1 MKPQLADTGRSPD
14 IHIGVKRN
22 TRLRMRKFSPK
33 EIIVYLGLGI
43 WALVNLFPLYW
54 MFTFSLKDNAEIF
67 GANVIGLPGNW
78 LWSNYDAALRV
89 GDMGRFFLN
98 SLIVSG
104 ITILLT
110 VFIAMMAAF
119 ALTRMIW
126 KGRKVMNN
134 MMILGMTIPIHA
146 AIIPV
151 FVILSNLKML
161 NSYQALIVPYT
172 AFALSIATLIFT
184 GFMQDIPRELDES
197 ACIDGCNIWG
207 IFTHVVFPMMR
218 PAISSVAIFTFIQ
231 TWNEMMFAVIFISK
245 QEFRTLTVG
254 IQTLSGSYTRDW
266 GPIGAAL
273 VLATFPTLIVYAL
286 ISRKIHESFN
296 AGAIKG

>member
-1 MKPQLADTGRSPD
+1 
-14 IHIGVKRN
+14 
-22 TRLRMRKFSPK
+22 
-33 EIIVYLGLGI
+33 
-43 WALVNLFPLYW
+43 VNLFPLYW

-67 GANVIGLPGNW
+67 GANVIGLPTNW
-78 LWSNYDAALRV
+78 LWSNYDAALNV
-89 GDMGRFFLN
+89 GNMGKFFLN

-104 ITILLT
+104 ITIILT

-134 MMILGMTIPIHA
+134 LMILGMTIPVHA

-151 FVILSNLKML
+151 FIVLSNLKML
-161 NSYQALIVPYT
+161 NSYQALIIPYT
-172 AFALSIATLIFT
+172 AFALAIATLIFT
-184 GFMQDIPRELDES
+184 GFMQDIPKELDES

-207 IFTHVVFPMMR
+207 VFSHVVFPMMR

-245 QEFRTLTVG
+245 QEFSTLTVG

-273 VLATFPTLIVYAL
+273 VLATFPTIIAYAL
-286 ISRKIHESFN
+286 LSKKIHESFN

>member
-1 MKPQLADTGRSPD
+1 MKLQVNSEQNPD
-14 IHIGVKRN
+14 VRIR
-22 TRLRMRKFSPK
+22 TRPKAYIRFGKFKIK
-33 EIIVYLGLGI
+33 EVFVYLFLGI

-67 GANVIGLPGNW
+67 GANVIGLPNTW
-78 LWSNYDAALRV
+78 LWSNYEAALRV
-89 GDMGRFFLN
+89 GNMGKFFLN
-98 SLIVSG
+98 SLIVTG
-104 ITILLT
+104 ITIVLT

-126 KGRKVMNN
+126 KGRKLMNN
-134 MMILGMTIPIHA
+134 MMILGMTIPVHA

-151 FVILSNLKML
+151 FILLSNLKML

-172 AFALSIATLIFT
+172 AFALAIATLIFT

-207 IFTHVVFPMMR
+207 VFTHVVFPMMR

-245 QEFRTLTVG
+245 EEFRTLTVG

-273 VLATFPTLIVYAL
+273 VLATFPTLIAYAL
-286 ISRKIHESFN
+286 ISKKIHESFN